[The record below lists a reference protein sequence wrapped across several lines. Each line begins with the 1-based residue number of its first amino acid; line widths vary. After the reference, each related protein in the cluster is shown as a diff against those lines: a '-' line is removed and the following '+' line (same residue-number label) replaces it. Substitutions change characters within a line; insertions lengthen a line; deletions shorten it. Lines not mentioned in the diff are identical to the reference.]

1 MVSKNYPGRNK
12 QAGITVELFSDDDIR
27 EIDYATR
34 DVLANYGVQVSDEEG
49 LKVFA
54 DAGCEVNFETKMVK
68 IPTWLVNKALASTP
82 KMFYLYGRDDE
93 HTVPMTHNGPVYYT
107 NFGTGIQMCDYLGDN
122 KYKTRDSNEEDL
134 ANTAKIVDAL
144 PNLAVY
150 SLAVSARNWAGVGAE
165 DVHEMITSIKNTSKH
180 FHHIDPVAENVE
192 FYWEMLKAYYGGDE
206 EMARNRPIMSM
217 LVCPT
222 SPLELSHNAAQ
233 VIMKGARLGI
243 PVNVL
248 SMAMAGG
255 SSPIHLA
262 GTLVTHN
269 AEILSGLVLS
279 QLAAPGARV
288 LYGSSTTTFDL
299 RNGTAPVGS
308 PELAVISAAV
318 AKLGQYYGLPVFTAG
333 M

>member
-1 MVSKNYPGRNK
+1 MPQYPGRVKMNGVK
-12 QAGITVELFSDDDIR
+12 LELFTEDDIR

-34 DVLANYGVQVSDEEG
+34 DVLENYGVQVSDEEG
-49 LKVFA
+49 LQIFA
-54 DAGCEVNFETKMVK
+54 DAGCEVNF
-68 IPTWLVNKALASTP
+68 
-82 KMFYLYGRDDE
+82 LYGRDDC
-93 HTVPMTHNGPVYYT
+93 HTVEQMHKGRVHYT
-107 NFGTGIQMCDYLGDN
+107 NFGTGIQMCDYLGDG
-122 KYKTRDSNEEDL
+122 KFETRDSTEADL
-134 ANTAKIVDAL
+134 ANTAKLVDAL
-144 PNLAVY
+144 PNVSY
-150 SLAVSARNWAGVGAE
+150 FSLAVSARDWAGVGLE
-165 DVHEMITSIKNTSKH
+165 DVHEMVTSLKNTSKH
-180 FHHIDPVAENVE
+180 FHHIDPVAENVDT
-192 FYWEMLKAYYGGDE
+192 YWEILKAYYGGDE
-206 EMARNRPIMSM
+206 KMARDRPIMSM

-233 VIMKGARLGI
+233 VIIKGARYGI

-255 SSPIHLA
+255 SSPIYLA

-279 QLAAPGARV
+279 QLANPGAKV

-308 PELAVISAAV
+308 PELALISAAV
-318 AKLGQYYGLPVFTAG
+318 PKLGQYYGLPVFVAG

>member
-1 MVSKNYPGRNK
+1 MISRHYPGK
-12 QAGITVELFSDDDIR
+12 QKTMGLKLEMFSDDDIQR
-27 EIDYATR
+27 IDYATR

-49 LKVFA
+49 LQIFK

-68 IPTWLVNKALASTP
+68 IPSKLINQALSTAP
-82 KMFYLYGRDDE
+82 EGFWIYGRDDE
-93 HTVPMTHNGPVYYT
+93 NTYKLVHNGPVYYT

-134 ANTAKIVDAL
+134 ANSAKIVDAL
-144 PNLAVY
+144 PNFAVY

-165 DVHEMITSIKNTSKH
+165 DVHEMITSIKNSSKH
-180 FHHIDPVAENVE
+180 FHHIDPVAENVD
-192 FYWEMLKAYYGGDE
+192 FYWEMLTAYYGGDE
-206 EMARNRPIMSM
+206 KMARDRPIMSM

-222 SPLELSHNAAQ
+222 SPLEISHNAAQ
-233 VIMKGARLGI
+233 VIIKGARYGI

-255 SSPIHLA
+255 SSPIFLT

-279 QLAAPGARV
+279 QLANPGARV

-299 RNGTAPVGS
+299 RYGTAPVGS

>member
-1 MVSKNYPGRNK
+1 MISRHYPGK
-12 QAGITVELFSDDDIR
+12 QKTMGLKLEMFSDDDIQR
-27 EIDYATR
+27 IDYATR

-49 LKVFA
+49 LQIFK

-68 IPTWLVNKALASTP
+68 IPSKLINQALSTAP
-82 KMFYLYGRDDE
+82 EGFWIYGRDDE
-93 HTVPMTHNGPVYYT
+93 NTYKLVHNGPVYYT

-134 ANTAKIVDAL
+134 ANSAKIVDAL
-144 PNLAVY
+144 PNFAVY

-165 DVHEMITSIKNTSKH
+165 DVHEMITSIKNSSKH
-180 FHHIDPVAENVE
+180 FHHIDPVAENVD

-206 EMARNRPIMSM
+206 KMARDRPIMSM

-222 SPLELSHNAAQ
+222 SPLEISHNAAQ
-233 VIMKGARLGI
+233 VIIKGARYGI

-255 SSPIHLA
+255 SSPIHIT

-279 QLAAPGARV
+279 QLANPGARV

>member
-1 MVSKNYPGRNK
+1 MISRHYPGK
-12 QAGITVELFSDDDIR
+12 QKTMGLKLEMFSDDDIQR
-27 EIDYATR
+27 IDYATR

-49 LKVFA
+49 LQIFK

-68 IPTWLVNKALASTP
+68 IPSKLINQALSTAP
-82 KMFYLYGRDDE
+82 EGFWIYGRDDE
-93 HTVPMTHNGPVYYT
+93 NTYKLVHNGPVYYT

-134 ANTAKIVDAL
+134 ANSAKIVDAL
-144 PNLAVY
+144 PNFAVY

-165 DVHEMITSIKNTSKH
+165 DVHEMITSIKNSSKH
-180 FHHIDPVAENVE
+180 FHHIDPVAAHVKY
-192 FYWEMLKAYYGGDE
+192 YWEMLKAFYGGDE
-206 EMARNRPIMSM
+206 KKARDRPLMSM

-222 SPLELSHNAAQ
+222 SPLELSYNAAQ
-233 VIMKGARLGI
+233 VIKQGAEYGI

-255 SSPIHLA
+255 SSSVHLA

-269 AEILSGLVLS
+269 AEILSGII
-279 QLAAPGARV
+279 LAQIVKPGAAV
-288 LYGSSTTTFDL
+288 YYGSSTTIFDL
-299 RNGTAPVGS
+299 KHGTAPVGA
-308 PELAVISAAV
+308 PELALISAAV
-318 AKLGQYYGLPVFTAG
+318 GELGRYYGLPVFTAG